1 MKEFFDDIMGKL
13 NKTAGTVGEKV
24 DEVVEVQKT
33 KAKIRTLEQSNKKDL
48 KNLGVIIYEKYKNE
62 EMVDQEFV
70 ELCEEIEKR
79 EKEIK
84 EFEQEL
90 KYL

>member
-1 MKEFFDDIMGKL
+1 MKEFLEDIIGKL
-13 NKTAGTVGEKV
+13 NETAGTVGDKV
-24 DEVVEVQKT
+24 DEVMETQKV
-33 KAKIRTLEQSNKKDL
+33 KSKIRTLEQSNKKDL

-62 EMVDQEFV
+62 EMVDVEFL

-79 EKEIK
+79 EKEIEEYTK
-84 EFEQEL
+84 DL